1 MMARQVWLEGALV
14 PAAEAAI
21 PIDDLG
27 FLYGAACFETMRVYG
42 GVVFRLEEHLDRLDR
57 GLDGMGVH
65 APARE
70 GLRQAID
77 ATLDANGLREA
88 RVRLTVSAGSARGR
102 PDLTQTDGP
111 RVLVVAEPASEPPP
125 PARLIVASTRLD
137 SDRPL
142 RESKNANFLPWL
154 LALAEARRAGADEA
168 LLLNHAGGI
177 AEAATA
183 NCFAVVAGT
192 LVTPPLEAGPLPGV
206 TRAVVLECAETAG
219 IPVEE
224 RALTLADLNAADEL
238 LLTNSVWE
246 VRPVAEVREHWT
258 ADTVPGPV
266 TRLLGRAYRE
276 TVSSECLG
284 S

>member
-1 MMARQVWLEGALV
+1 MARHVWLAGALV

-42 GVVFRLEEHLDRLDR
+42 GVAFRLEAHLDRLDR
-57 GLDGMGVH
+57 GLAGMGIR

-70 GLRQAID
+70 ELRHAID

-102 PDLTQTDGP
+102 PDLTQSDGP
-111 RVLVVAEPASEPPP
+111 RLLVVAEPVSEPPP

-142 RESKNANFLPWL
+142 RESKTANYLPWL

-168 LLLNHAGGI
+168 LLLNREGEI

-206 TRAVVLECAETAG
+206 TRAVVLECARTAG
-219 IPVEE
+219 VPVAE
-224 RALTLADLNAADEL
+224 RALTLAGLADADEL
-238 LLTNSVWE
+238 FLTNGVWE

-258 ADTVPGPV
+258 TETVPGPL
-266 TRLLGRAYRE
+266 TRLLGAAYRE
-276 TVSSECLG
+276 TVASECLR